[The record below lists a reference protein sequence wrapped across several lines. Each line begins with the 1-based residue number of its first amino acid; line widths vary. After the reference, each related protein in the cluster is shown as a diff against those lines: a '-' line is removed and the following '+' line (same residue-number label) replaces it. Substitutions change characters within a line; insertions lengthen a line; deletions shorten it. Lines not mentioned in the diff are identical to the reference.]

1 MRKQRIYKYYNGDIV
16 FTYDGTA
23 WFKMTMTDDIT
34 AIEKPNMNQVAIDM
48 TTV

>member
-1 MRKQRIYKYYNGDIV
+1 MRKQRIYKYYNGDVV

-23 WFKMTMTDDIT
+23 WFKMDMAEEIMP
-34 AIEKPNMNQVAIDM
+34 IEKPNMNQVAIDM